1 MSMNPNS
8 TGLDNITMI
17 YFFNGSVDTN
27 TSANR
32 SIANYNISNM
42 SLIIARN
49 SGQNESSFNVTVG
62 FTNDSNVSDAVPQ
75 NNYNYTFAN
84 TSINRTNGAM
94 ENTSTNSLNITGGN
108 FCSVDQ
114 VNSYNFNSSVINPA
128 NNLSV
133 FTNSTNIT
141 LQNFTNLTT
150 RTGFN
155 NIVSC
160 ILNLTSNFSFVNTS
174 TGIDARAATI
184 IVNQTEN
191 LTFNF
196 NNSNST
202 SIAVVNNSLN
212 NTAFS
217 GLNNTTD
224 FSNTTTAIRDPN
236 NNNGTFLNN
245 ATVLITS
252 QSFAPEIRFTTAPD
266 ATVVNQTIGSDNTT
280 TLRYSETQTYAA
292 DSTVNGT
299 LRTTR
304 NFAEQRVQLNTTEI
318 EPITNVIFF
327 NFNYSAGLN
336 ESLAFSNATTQNRQC
351 LYKVFNTSSTVGTS
365 FSEFNCSNTNCT
377 DPANPNR
384 CIAVVVSNFSDPNFN
399 GDNQTRATRYNT
411 ISDNRTSSANNSF
424 LFIDYSENSTSSNG
438 NLQRFNLSRDTALIN
453 TSRDITF
460 NASTSSLVNSSG
472 NVTDVVV
479 RNFRQV
485 ISPVTTTPVSSG
497 FQRYYDSSVRNS
509 ARPNADGA
517 RTENFNEVILID
529 NVTDINPVPGTRATT
544 TTPAGGV
551 PEANPDV
558 VNNFTRNLVQT
569 NYSGPGAITLPDTQF
584 LNQTQR
590 LRNINALDIVYINAN
605 NLTLSQGNLN
615 STTTN
620 PTDVTNATT
629 FNLAYE
635 FVFGVSTLTTPQSQ
649 QACRYVN
656 NTERQVYRNGTV
668 ALQGQEIRTC
678 RFNNGSDQVR
688 TTSYDLYYH
697 PNGTTVG
704 TNGFFTTGGNAPDN
718 TVSALGSPSNPAP
731 VSNTNQLGNGNR
743 RLLMEKNTNK
753 HFQGTNTTV
762 TGGNF
767 IWVSC
772 FTGFGEAS
780 LININSIVDNQPTMD
795 NCITRINAERPNF
808 TVEKLR
814 VAVNT
819 FLAQNPGAN

>member
-1 MSMNPNS
+1 MLYLNS
-8 TGLDNITMI
+8 SI
-17 YFFNGSVDTN
+17 DTN
-27 TSANR
+27 MTANR
-32 SIANYNISNM
+32 SVSNYSFENNTSI
-42 SLIIARN
+42 LYRT
-49 SGQNESSFNVTVG
+49 SGVNESNYTVSINYS
-62 FTNDSNVSDAVPQ
+62 NDSNISDEVPQ
-75 NNYNYTFAN
+75 NNYDYTFAN
-84 TSINRTNGAM
+84 TSINRTNGAV
-94 ENTSTNSLNITGGN
+94 ENTSINSLNITGGN

-133 FTNSTNIT
+133 FTDNTNIT

-202 SIAVVNNSLN
+202 RIAVVNNSLN

-245 ATVLITS
+245 ITVLITS

-266 ATVVNQTIGSDNTT
+266 GFIVNQTIGSDNTT
-280 TLRYSETQTYAA
+280 TLEYSETQTYAA

-299 LRTTR
+299 LTTTR
-304 NFAEQRVQLNTTEI
+304 NFAEQRVQFNTTEI
-318 EPITNVIFF
+318 EPLTNVIFF

-336 ESLAFSNATTQNRQC
+336 ESLNFSNATTQNRQC
-351 LYKVFNTSSTVGTS
+351 SYKVFNTSSTVGTS

-384 CIAVVVSNFSDPNFN
+384 CLAVVVSNFSDPNFN
-399 GDNQTRATRYNT
+399 GDNQTRAARYNT
-411 ISDNRTSSANNSF
+411 ISDNRTNPTNNSF

-438 NLQRFNLSRDTALIN
+438 NLQRFNLSRDTALAN
-453 TSRDITF
+453 NSQDITF
-460 NASTSSLVNSSG
+460 NASTSSLVNSTG

-485 ISPVTTTPVSSG
+485 ISPVTTTPISSG
-497 FQRYYDSSVRNS
+497 FQRYYDRSVRNS

-529 NVTDINPVPGTRATT
+529 NVTDINPVPSTRATT

-551 PEANPDV
+551 AETNPDV

-569 NYSGPGAITLPDTQF
+569 NYSGAGAITQPDTQF

-620 PTDVTNATT
+620 PNDVTNATT

-635 FVFGVSTLTTPQSQ
+635 FVFGVSTLTTQQSQ

-668 ALQGQEIRTC
+668 ALLGQEIRTC

-688 TTSYDLYYH
+688 TTNYDLYYH

-704 TNGFFTTGGNAPDN
+704 TNGFFTTGSSAPN
-718 TVSALGSPSNPAP
+718 NVGPSFALGSPSNPAP

-753 HFQGTNTTV
+753 HFQGTTTTV